1 MTGEKKALAIASRL
15 GGAAFQVYFRLSEA
29 DHKKPETV
37 AEQLK
42 KEFIKVETDTGV
54 AMVEINNRTMK
65 EGKSPAQFA
74 HEIGRLAKLAYPGFE
89 EFALSTV
96 TRDTFIRDYQRN

>member
-1 MTGEKKALAIASRL
+1 MAIASRL

-37 AEQLK
+37 AEQP

-65 EGKSPAQFA
+65 EGMSPAQFA

-96 TRDTFIRDYQRN
+96 TRDTIIRDYQRN